1 MIRED
6 WINYFNNPSLFV
18 MFTNQLILIH
28 LTKGMFREFSVQKSV
43 HSRYTTSGIP
53 FAVKKQKPSNIL
65 FQGFLRG
72 PRWTRTT
79 DPLIMSKLN
88 FFETYTNKFSAILR
102 HINNR

>member
-6 WINYFNNPSLFV
+6 WINYFNNLSLFV

-53 FAVKKQKPSNIL
+53 FAVRKQKPSKHIVSRVFKWAQMDSNH
-65 FQGFLRG
+65 R
-72 PRWTRTT
+72 
-79 DPLIMSKLN
+79 S
-88 FFETYTNKFSAILR
+88 SA
-102 HINNR
+102 